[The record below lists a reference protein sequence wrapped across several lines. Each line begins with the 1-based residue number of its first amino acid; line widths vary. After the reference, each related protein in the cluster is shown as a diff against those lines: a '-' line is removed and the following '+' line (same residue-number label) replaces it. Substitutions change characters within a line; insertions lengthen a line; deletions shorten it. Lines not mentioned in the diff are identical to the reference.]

1 MKQKMRAL
9 GIDDRSG
16 FVVPL
21 DQLRKEWN
29 GYKVGDEEYE
39 PKHPQ
44 LRRRRI
50 RNERNKL
57 KDPRPDNYV
66 EAAQINL
73 YTNQSN
79 PLCASAWVNDV
90 SVEIV

>member
-1 MKQKMRAL
+1 MKQRMRSL

-21 DQLRKEWN
+21 DQLRKEWT
-29 GYKVGDEEYE
+29 GYRVDDPE

-44 LRRRRI
+44 LKRRRI

-79 PLCASAWVNDV
+79 PLSAAVWINDV